1 MGPTQKI
8 LGIVVWIVTFCT
20 PYWHVAS
27 RYSPGQ
33 HLLMIWI
40 VGGWLFIEMQLC
52 PLECT
57 LFQNTLPYN
66 PSNFTKEKFLMPVA
80 CESFPYNNR
89 YTTFINRWALCTSYT
104 TGTTSCWIWSL
115 SYPEALVLH
124 HSYRKTLNKQTV
136 SWETSHKI
144 CKGPCLFSLTAI
156 GLINLFLKKDGS
168 CPDTS
173 WCCPL

>member
-1 MGPTQKI
+1 
-8 LGIVVWIVTFCT
+8 
-20 PYWHVAS
+20 
-27 RYSPGQ
+27 
-33 HLLMIWI
+33 
-40 VGGWLFIEMQLC
+40 
-52 PLECT
+52 
-57 LFQNTLPYN
+57 
-66 PSNFTKEKFLMPVA
+66 MPVA
-80 CESFPYNNR
+80 CESFPYANR

-156 GLINLFLKKDGS
+156 GLINLLLKKDDHAQTHLGAAHYS
-168 CPDTS
+168 PWVLLYINTS
-173 WCCPL
+173 LNPVPNAQVCYFNNVWFMF